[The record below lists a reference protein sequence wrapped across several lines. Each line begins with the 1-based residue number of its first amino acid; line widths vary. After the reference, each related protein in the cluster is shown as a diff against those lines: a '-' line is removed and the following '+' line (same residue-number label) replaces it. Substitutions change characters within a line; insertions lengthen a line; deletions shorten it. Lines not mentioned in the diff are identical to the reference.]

1 MYINNHH
8 TTPPNANMQL
18 TKRVIVGIVIIATLT
33 QSVSARSNYCNATFY
48 GQVQV
53 ESKDMCNYINYHIFM
68 LMFCGILSVSFMVL
82 TAMHI
87 ACNSD
92 PETIEKCMALA
103 ISFFL
108 LTMGF
113 EGPYIAL
120 TLLFLS
126 LCLSGPVSA
135 CARCMKQAADALQS
149 LSQRSSGLLRSV
161 IRPMLW
167 WSSRTAQVHV
177 EPISHRDPPLEE
189 VVVESSTTTTTEE
202 VVGISIIQVDDTVKQ
217 HEEKECPICLE
228 SSGDSESWF
237 TTKCN
242 HSFHLACINKCVAD
256 TCPLCRG
263 PLFYS

>member
-1 MYINNHH
+1 MQQ
-8 TTPPNANMQL
+8 QL
-18 TKRVIVGIVIIATLT
+18 TKRAIVFIATLA
-33 QSVSARSNYCNATFY
+33 QSVSAGSNYYYYCNATFY

-53 ESKDMCNYINYHIFM
+53 ESKDMCNYISYHIFM
-68 LMFCGILSVSFMVL
+68 LVFCAILSVSFLVL

-92 PETIEKCMALA
+92 QKTTEKCMALT
-103 ISFFL
+103 IFFFL
-108 LTMGF
+108 FTMGF
-113 EGPYIAL
+113 EG
-120 TLLFLS
+120 LFLAA
-126 LCLSGPVSA
+126 LLSFIYIFLPVPA
-135 CARCMKQAADALQS
+135 GVQQMQQAADAPQS
-149 LSQRSSGLLRSV
+149 LSQRSSGVLRSV
-161 IRPMLW
+161 IHSMLW
-167 WSSRTAQVHV
+167 WSSRTTAQVHV
-177 EPISHRDPPLEE
+177 EPISHHDLPLEE
-189 VVVESSTTTTTEE
+189 VVMESSTTDE
-202 VVGISIIQVDDTVKQ
+202 VVRISIIIQVDDTIKQQQ